1 MLNRI
6 FNHAGLMQ
14 KSLDAS
20 WLKMEI
26 NMQNISNNDTPG
38 YDAKRVEFDAE
49 FARALNPPPAE
60 PSFDN
65 KRTRDKHIAFGPD
78 NTPVNPMDVKPRVVA
93 DTHYVMRMD
102 DNNVDP
108 DREMT
113 ELAKNTIQ
121 YNALVTKLSREFG
134 RLRTVIREGK

>member
-1 MLNRI
+1 MLNRM
-6 FNHAGLMQ
+6 FNHVNLMN

-26 NMQNISNNDTPG
+26 NIQNIANADTPG
-38 YDAKRVEFDAE
+38 YDAKRVEFDGA
-49 FARALNPPPAE
+49 FARALSARE
-60 PSFDN
+60 VMDN
-65 KRTRDKHIAFGPD
+65 RRTRDKHISFHPPADPMAV
-78 NTPVNPMDVKPRVVA
+78 TPAVVT

-108 DREMT
+108 DHEMV

-121 YNALVTKLSREFG
+121 YNALVTKLNKEFG
-134 RLRTVIREGK
+134 RLRMVVREGR